1 MSLLLGLALASD
13 RGPGT
18 WEIGA
23 SPAGQGEGHAALA
36 VTQIG
41 LPGQRGSMTLPG
53 GELFYALTDS
63 VAVQARTQVGPVFAD
78 GRTYPLAFGYVGAR
92 WLVVDNP
99 AIKVAPTLG
108 TLALQRPDDG
118 LIGGAAVGVAL
129 DAGGE
134 RVRFDMSWPLVG
146 FAFQGAFPLF
156 VPPWAGLLATEV
168 GVTIALGDHA
178 LRVGTTAWFP
188 MATFRYRPDG
198 RVFVDVSVGAG
209 VEFGPTAGTVVG
221 VRF

>member
-1 MSLLLGLALASD
+1 MSLLLGLALAAD

-18 WEIGA
+18 WQIGA
-23 SPAGQGEGHAALA
+23 NPAGEGEGHASLG

-53 GELFYALTDS
+53 GELFYGLTDT
-63 VAVQARTQVGPVFAD
+63 VAMQVRTQAGPVFAD
-78 GRTYPLAFGYVGAR
+78 GRTYPLVFGYLGAR

-99 AIKVAPTLG
+99 GLKLAPTVG

-134 RVRFDMSWPLVG
+134 RVRFDMSWPLLGV
-146 FAFQGAFPLF
+146 AFQGAFPIL
-156 VPPWAGLLATEV
+156 VPPWAGLLATEL

-178 LRVGTTAWFP
+178 LRLGTTAWFP
-188 MATFRYRPDG
+188 MLTWRYRPSG
-198 RVFVDVSVGAG
+198 PLFLDVSVGAAP
-209 VEFGPTAGTVVG
+209 EFGPHAGTQVG
-221 VRF
+221 VRW